1 MIGNKRVA
9 CVIPARLHSS
19 RFPKKVLA
27 KLKGKPLLQWVW
39 DAARKVAVFDEV
51 GFAVDAVDTADLI
64 ESFGGKWWMTL
75 PSCASGSDR
84 LAQVQREKKVEA
96 DIWVNWQGDEPFIC
110 EQMITDLLSSCQED
124 DADLWTLR
132 KKIVCDADLQ
142 SLHIAK
148 VVCNAKQEALY
159 FSRSPIPCYRD
170 ISDFS
175 KKDVYKH
182 VGLYAY
188 TSRAL
193 HIIDRLPV
201 CGIESAEQLEQLR
214 FLYHGLKI
222 KVHDTDYEVFGID
235 LPEHIHRAERFI
247 EQNIKTW

>member
-1 MIGNKRVA
+1 MIGKKRVA
-9 CVIPARLHSS
+9 CIIPARLQST

-27 KLKGKPLLQWVW
+27 SLHGKPILQWVW
-39 DAARKVAVFDEV
+39 EAAKKVALFDEV
-51 GFAVDAVDTADLI
+51 GFAVDAVETADLI
-64 ESFGGKWWMTL
+64 EGFGGKWWMTL
-75 PSCASGSDR
+75 SSCASGSDR
-84 LAQVQREKKVEA
+84 LAQVQKEKRVEA
-96 DIWVNWQGDEPFIC
+96 DIWINWQGDEPFIC
-110 EQMITDLLSSCQED
+110 EQMIADLLQSCETD
-124 DADLWTLR
+124 NVDMWTLR
-132 KKIVCDADLQ
+132 KKIVTDADLQ

-170 ISDFS
+170 TADFS

-193 HIIDRLPV
+193 QTIDRLPL
-201 CGIESAEQLEQLR
+201 CAIEQAEQLEQLR

-247 EQNIKTW
+247 EQNIKKW